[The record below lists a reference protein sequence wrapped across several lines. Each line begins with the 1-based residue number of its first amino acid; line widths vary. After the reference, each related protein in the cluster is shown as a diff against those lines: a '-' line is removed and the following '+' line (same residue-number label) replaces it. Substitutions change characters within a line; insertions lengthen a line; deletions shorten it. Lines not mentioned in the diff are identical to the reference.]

1 MFSAMEKGR
10 IELFIQFLEPG
21 GYSEQNGN
29 FQIFSVLWIRPDPD
43 HFDADPSGKADPD
56 LT

>member
-1 MFSAMEKGR
+1 MEKGR